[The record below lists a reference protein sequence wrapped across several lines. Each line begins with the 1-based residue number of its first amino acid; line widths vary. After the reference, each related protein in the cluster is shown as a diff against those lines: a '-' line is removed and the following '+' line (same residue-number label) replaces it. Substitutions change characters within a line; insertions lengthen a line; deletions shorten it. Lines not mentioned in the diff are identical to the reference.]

1 MPDWTKSMQ
10 QTYEYFVVD
19 PKSWKDVRM
28 LSTVQSCSITRD
40 STSDTLGSAS
50 FTIDESLGEVYI
62 RIYLVTVQNG
72 IRERFALGTY
82 LVQTNSPT
90 YNGKSQSL
98 SCTAY
103 TPLIEM
109 KDNMP
114 PIGYSF
120 LKNDNIL
127 DAAYRV
133 ARDYTRAPVAKNTS
147 SKTFFSDF
155 VADINENA
163 LSFLKSILEY
173 ADYSLELDPMGQVMF
188 APSQKLSAL
197 QPIWEFNDD
206 ADSILQPSI
215 AITNDIYGIPNVV
228 EVIYSNNS
236 DFYHVRVVNDDPNSP
251 VSTVSRGR
259 EIVYRDTNPA
269 LTGNSTGPQ
278 IQEYAEVLL
287 SSLSTL
293 SCTITYTHGYCP
305 VRVGD
310 CVRIRCKQMGNTAIK
325 ARVISQSIDCKPG
338 CMVSETASYTMNV
351 WR

>member
-10 QTYEYFVVD
+10 QTYEYFIVD
-19 PKSWKDVRM
+19 PKSWKDSR
-28 LSTVQSCSITRD
+28 LLTTVQSCSITRD

-62 RIYLVTVQNG
+62 RVYLVTIQNG
-72 IRERFALGTY
+72 IRERHPLGTY
-82 LVQTNSPT
+82 LVQTNNPT
-90 YNGKSQSL
+90 YNGKNQSL

-109 KDNMP
+109 KENMP

-120 LKNDNIL
+120 LKNDKIL

-133 ARDYTRAPVAKNTS
+133 ARDYARAPVAKNTG

-155 VADINENA
+155 VADTNENA
-163 LSFLKSILEY
+163 LSFLRSLLEY
-173 ADYSLELDPMGQVMF
+173 ADYSLELDEMGQIMF
-188 APSQKLSAL
+188 APSQDLAAL
-197 QPIWEFNDD
+197 QPVWEFNDEQ
-206 ADSILQPSI
+206 DSILHPSI

-236 DFYHVRVVNDDPNSP
+236 DYYHVRVVNDDPNSP

-259 EIVYRDTNPA
+259 EIVYRETNPS
-269 LTGNSTGPQ
+269 LSGNSTGPQ
-278 IQEYAEVLL
+278 IQEYAEILL
-287 SSLSTL
+287 RSLSTL
-293 SCTITYTHGYCP
+293 SCTVTYTHGYCP

-310 CVRIRCKQMGNTAIK
+310 CVRLRCKQLGNNAIK
-325 ARVISQSIDCKPG
+325 AKVISQTIDCKPG
-338 CMVSETASYTMNV
+338 CSVSETAAYTINV